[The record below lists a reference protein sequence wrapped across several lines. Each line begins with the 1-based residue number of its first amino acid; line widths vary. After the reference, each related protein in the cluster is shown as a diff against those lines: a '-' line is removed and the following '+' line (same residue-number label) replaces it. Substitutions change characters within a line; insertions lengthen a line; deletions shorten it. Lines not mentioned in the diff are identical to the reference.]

1 LSNDPNLPPYD
12 PTRERVQYYYGGLPI
27 PGPGGIILLAI
38 LYLILLLSVVAAIS
52 AAIAG
57 PVLRVIGKLYDWDNP
72 PGWGYAFTAAFVGF
86 FAFFLVAVFQV
97 EAGGQDMYHSKAMP
111 LTAEWFQ
118 FVLDVYSLPILAC
131 AAGMW
136 WRMGQGE
143 FEVFAGVFGFVR
155 AVLVA
160 ALCLWISSQMIA
172 ASAGRVVEGAN
183 ETQEG
188 FIAGVLGLSML
199 AGFVAVV
206 GGVFATI
213 PLYLGARLLARGSAP
228 RAGLGRIFVTAV
240 LVVLTWLGASMALEL
255 CFNALDKAYFYFKDP
270 AVAASVNVSPFLYL
284 LPPALGFGLCQLT
297 AVGLSG
303 SVLAWRLK
311 PRFEGRA
318 GWIRASIAAFFAI
331 AAVVV
336 PFTLLI
342 IAMIASG
349 EFKELFQY
357 F

>member
-1 LSNDPNLPPYD
+1 LTHDPNLPPYD
-12 PTRERVQYYYGGLPI
+12 PARERIQWYYGGLPI

-57 PVLRVIGKLYDWDNP
+57 PILRVIGKLYEWDNP
-72 PGWGYAFTAAFVGF
+72 PGWGYAFTAAFMGF

-97 EAGGQDMYHSKAMP
+97 EAGGRDMYHTTALP
-111 LTAEWFQ
+111 LTPEWFD
-118 FVLDVYSLPILAC
+118 FVLNVYTLPLLAC
-131 AAGMW
+131 GAVMW
-136 WRMGQGE
+136 WRMQGE
-143 FEVFAGVFGFVR
+143 YAVFAGVFGFVR
-155 AVLVA
+155 AVLVG
-160 ALCLWISSQMIA
+160 ALCFWISSQIIA

-188 FIAGVLGLSML
+188 FIAGLLGLSML
-199 AGFVAVV
+199 GAFVAVV
-206 GGVFATI
+206 GGVFATL
-213 PLYLGARLLARGSAP
+213 PLFAGARLLARGSAP
-228 RAGLGRIFVTAV
+228 RPGLGRIFVTAV

-255 CFNALDKAYFYFKDP
+255 CFNALDKPYFYFKDP
-270 AVAASVNVSPFLYL
+270 SVAASLNVSPFLYL
-284 LPPALGFGLCQLT
+284 LPFGLGFLLCQLT

-303 SVLAWRLK
+303 ALVASRLK
-311 PRFEGRA
+311 PRFEGRG
-318 GWIRASIAAFFAI
+318 GWLRASFIAFFAI
-331 AAVVV
+331 AAAVV

-349 EFKELFQY
+349 EFKEIFQY